1 MDRTANG
8 LTDFNKD
15 FPAITVA
22 PCPAEAKQRLRL
34 FIDRC
39 SIEAFEGDGRFAM
52 TNLVF
57 PQHPYTTIS
66 IAVDK
71 GRCKVN
77 DLTVNLLKLTT
88 KFRYLM
94 NNNSNS
100 LAKLLPMMLCF
111 FAMGFVD
118 LVGIAS
124 NYVKADLNLTDSQAN
139 IFPSLVFFWFLIFSV
154 PTGMLMNRIGR
165 KENGASQFGRDF
177 LHPLLLPVL
186 ETDMR

>member
-1 MDRTANG
+1 MSRGLGDVYKRQKVYITLSNDKDEQTVMTYDLRNSTFSMDRTASG

-77 DLTVNLLKLTT
+77 NLTVNTLKV
-88 KFRYLM
+88 
-94 NNNSNS
+94 NN
-100 LAKLLPMMLCF
+100 
-111 FAMGFVD
+111 
-118 LVGIAS
+118 
-124 NYVKADLNLTDSQAN
+124 
-139 IFPSLVFFWFLIFSV
+139 
-154 PTGMLMNRIGR
+154 
-165 KENGASQFGRDF
+165 
-177 LHPLLLPVL
+177 
-186 ETDMR
+186 

>member
-1 MDRTANG
+1 MTYDLKNSTFSMDRIASG

-77 DLTVNLLKLTT
+77 DLTVNPLKV
-88 KFRYLM
+88 
-94 NNNSNS
+94 NN
-100 LAKLLPMMLCF
+100 
-111 FAMGFVD
+111 
-118 LVGIAS
+118 
-124 NYVKADLNLTDSQAN
+124 
-139 IFPSLVFFWFLIFSV
+139 
-154 PTGMLMNRIGR
+154 
-165 KENGASQFGRDF
+165 
-177 LHPLLLPVL
+177 
-186 ETDMR
+186 